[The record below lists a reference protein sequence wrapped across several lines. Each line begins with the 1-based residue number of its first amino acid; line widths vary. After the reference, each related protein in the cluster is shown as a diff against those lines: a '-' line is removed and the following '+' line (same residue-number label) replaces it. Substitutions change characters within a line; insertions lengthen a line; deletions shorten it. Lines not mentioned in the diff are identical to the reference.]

1 MRLVFLWRVRLVPD
15 TGTEPGYFDTFIGPR
30 HDLDAYVEAE
40 NKAGAKWRVRQRHA
54 SCDMP
59 PWTQSVRTWRTA
71 CARFAS
77 AWSSVTFESAGSSTT
92 IGSPT

>member
-59 PWTQSVRTWRTA
+59 PWTQSGRWDFARYVHPEVVKTVR
-71 CARFAS
+71 
-77 AWSSVTFESAGSSTT
+77 VV
-92 IGSPT
+92 P